1 MASQNNAHGT
11 APISFST
18 FLISLA
24 SSGLT
29 HLGVREP
36 GGVERPVDLHLAKQT
51 LDLLTILAE
60 KTKGNLDNE
69 EQHLLDAVRQD
80 LQQRY
85 SDAASG
91 R

>member
-1 MASQNNAHGT
+1 MPSPSET
-11 APISFST
+11 PISFST

-36 GGVERPVDLHLAKQT
+36 GGADRPVDLTLARQT
-51 LDLLTILAE
+51 IDLLAILAE
-60 KTKGNLDNE
+60 KTKGNLDSE
-69 EQHLLDAVRQD
+69 EQHLLDAVRHD

-85 SDAASG
+85 TDAAGKAS
-91 R
+91 